1 METTI
6 VLNKIIKHFDKTS
19 LNECIKKA
27 SKTLA
32 NKYVKIPQI
41 VVGVLMV
48 LLISS
53 QIVPVFIKIDNL
65 RALLIIQLILSI
77 LFIVA
82 FIVLIKGYEKLPREV
97 YNLKNISEKDSRLHQ
112 FSNELLNSEIHL
124 REINST
130 IELLDYEYGFSKDK
144 KQSFIF
150 AYFFAIVLP
159 IIFLFFDEALKTS
172 IVFSAVLLSGFIV
185 PLYYVIIKTFI
196 SQKKLKME
204 QIYLYLNR
212 IRIDWKYIEEKKLTT
227 ASTDSNR

>member
-1 METTI
+1 MHASDGEINRRIMETTI
-6 VLNKIIKHFDKTS
+6 VLNKIIEHFDKTS

-112 FSNELLNSEIHL
+112 FSNELLHSKIHL
-124 REINST
+124 HEI
-130 IELLDYEYGFSKDK
+130 
-144 KQSFIF
+144 
-150 AYFFAIVLP
+150 IV
-159 IIFLFFDEALKTS
+159 
-172 IVFSAVLLSGFIV
+172 
-185 PLYYVIIKTFI
+185 
-196 SQKKLKME
+196 QK
-204 QIYLYLNR
+204 
-212 IRIDWKYIEEKKLTT
+212 
-227 ASTDSNR
+227 